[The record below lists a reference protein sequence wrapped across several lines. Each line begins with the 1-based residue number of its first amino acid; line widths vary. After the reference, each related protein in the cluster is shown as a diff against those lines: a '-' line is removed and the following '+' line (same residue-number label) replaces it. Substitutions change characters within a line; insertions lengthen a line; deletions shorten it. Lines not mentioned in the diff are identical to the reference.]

1 MNLADMLNDGYLQK
15 HTRKLERLFAGR
27 RRMLIYELKRTFG
40 SNVHV
45 PTQTGGLTMMVRFQE
60 FSDEALVEAAR
71 RANLTIISSRP
82 FYVNQ
87 GVSGEYL
94 IYFAGL
100 EEAGV
105 RKKVTSFA
113 QHLQGLS

>member
-1 MNLADMLNDGYLQK
+1 
-15 HTRKLERLFAGR
+15 
-27 RRMLIYELKRTFG
+27 MLIYELKRTFG